1 MDITYATNMQQLKK
15 FNSNYNPRC
24 EPIELNEE
32 SDTQNK
38 PIEIAQVKTT
48 KKPAKKTTIG
58 LPPFAKGFHMTL
70 KKNPQLIED
79 YHRKNKLETNFVLL
93 RRTFHEE
100 DDDLF
105 NCYFT
110 ENNRQIKIYDS
121 NDVNGFFIE
130 YREHLKDLTEYDIHE
145 VIPEDQPR
153 RLFFDIDLETEK
165 TKTLMED
172 AEICKW
178 LEEPFETMDEFVD
191 LLRGKFI
198 RTVQDCVFA
207 LCDGFTMPPMVA
219 QFDTFNRNRAAKY
232 SYHLIVSNYKV
243 ANCFQQK
250 YFNTY
255 LKESFGIPAILFENQ
270 IIDLLDKPNQCFA
283 MPFAKSKGYQLV
295 NNDTDAEENDPS
307 KFMVTFGTIGCNT
320 MPVIDRTDCT
330 KPRTVISDPITDE
343 NAQECFEMFKMHMP
357 EVAKSFR
364 FDNVANAFVNLK
376 RIAPVNCPVCNRE
389 HEGQTGDR
397 AYLTRTER
405 VSNFII
411 DYRFGCQRK
420 KDSPKT
426 FLFHAVINKLFD
438 DDETEDEIKKDDTA
452 NENTLTTDS
461 ESDSS
466 RLNTARLNLE
476 KAKCEVKAIEKK
488 TKLQQKKEKQEE
500 KHSEKDKLNEKKKQ
514 LEKKWIEWDEKN
526 HVDFTKDAYTWADF
540 DKKLR
545 KNMFASEFEV
555 EEYIIEYSRK
565 CIVAVNG
572 GFYVKHDDTEH
583 IYDYVPR
590 NKIGL
595 DLIAVGFYGSGQRK
609 PKLSDYVHL
618 FRSCPIIHS
627 SPAQNQKYNVL
638 NTWGKVQAVLKDTP
652 DMTKVQP
659 WLDFIKN
666 IWACGNEQVY
676 KWLLKWFKI
685 TCTMS
690 EEKTNKAI
698 FVFGKRGGEGKT
710 MLTNFI
716 KMILGKK
723 MSVEMN
729 GLTQLLE
736 KHETAVEGRKFVVV
750 NEISEG
756 RDEMKN
762 HFNQLKTYI
771 TDKELHINPK
781 NQAPRDVFNFA
792 NFILI
797 SNHEDAIHIHPRR
810 YMVIEISPYYALHEN
825 IASARKFY
833 KENVNQDA
841 ANNFYSYLM
850 SVDMDDVEI
859 EDIPTTDARIRAIE
873 RSRSNLEAFLT
884 EKQEEFN
891 ESTETFA
898 NGRVNPKIKPDEKE
912 DKAFWVPASYLH
924 GLYSNWCETNKVKNI
939 LGVRAF
945 QAKLDSVLPTQK
957 IDRVLC
963 YNIMIFTQKTPIQP
977 AQ

>member
-1 MDITYATNMQQLKK
+1 MQQLKK

-32 SDTQNK
+32 SDTQDE

-48 KKPAKKTTIG
+48 KKPAKKTTVG
-58 LPPFAKGFHMTL
+58 LPSFAKGFHMTL
-70 KKNPQLIED
+70 KDNKNLTND
-79 YHRKNKLETNFVLL
+79 YHRKNKIETNFVLM
-93 RRTFHEE
+93 RRTFHE
-100 DDDLF
+100 DDKDLH

-110 ENNRQIKIYDS
+110 ENNRQIKTYKGKDI
-121 NDVNGFFIE
+121 NGYFIE
-130 YREHLKDLTEYDIHE
+130 YREHLKDLTEYDVHE
-145 VIPEDQPR
+145 VILADQPR

-165 TKTLMED
+165 AETLMEN
-172 AEICKW
+172 EEVREW
-178 LEEPFETMDEFVD
+178 LGETFETMSEFVD

-198 RTVQDCVFA
+198 RTVQDCVYA
-207 LCDGFTMPPMVA
+207 LHGECVLPPMVA
-219 QFDTFNRNRAAKY
+219 QIDTFNRNRAEKY

-250 YFNTY
+250 YFNRY
-255 LKESFGIPAILFENQ
+255 LKESLSIPMILFENGTF
-270 IIDLLDKPNQCFA
+270 DLLDKPNQCFA
-283 MPFAKSKGYQLV
+283 MPFAKSKGYRLV
-295 NNDTDAEENDPS
+295 GNDTNAEENDPA
-307 KFMVTFGTIGCNT
+307 KFMVTLDTIKCHT
-320 MPVIDRTDCT
+320 MPFINSIDPT
-330 KPRTVISDPITDE
+330 KSTTYINEPITDA
-343 NAQECFEMFKMHMP
+343 NAKEAFEKFKESLP
-357 EVAKSFR
+357 EVAKSYA
-364 FDNVANAFVNLK
+364 FDSVKNAFAYLR
-376 RIAPVNCPVCNRE
+376 RIAPVNCPVCKRT
-389 HEGQTGDR
+389 HEGNTGDR

-405 VSNFII
+405 VTNIT
-411 DYRFGCQRK
+411 DYRFGCLRK

-426 FLFHAVINKLFD
+426 VVFGAAFNFITFDIN
-438 DDETEDEIKKDDTA
+438 DETEEDDIKKDDTA
-452 NENTLTTDS
+452 DENDNASTTCS

-526 HVDFTKDAYTWADF
+526 AVDFTKDPYTWSDF
-540 DKKLR
+540 DKTLR
-545 KNMFASEFEV
+545 KTMFASEFEA
-555 EEYIIEYSRK
+555 EKCIAEYSRK

-595 DLIAVGFYGSGQRK
+595 DLIAVGFYGSGQRN

-618 FRSCPIIHS
+618 FRTCSIIHS
-627 SPAQNQKYNVL
+627 SPSQTQKYNVL
-638 NTWGKVQAVLKDTP
+638 NTWGKVQAVSQDTP
-652 DMTKVQP
+652 DITKVQP

-781 NQAPRDVFNFA
+781 NQAPRDVENFA

-810 YMVIEISPYYALHEN
+810 YMVIEISPYYALPEN

-850 SVDMDDVEI
+850 SVDLDDVEI

-873 RSRSNLEAFLT
+873 RSRSNLEAFIT